1 MITLTRL
8 KSRARPEPQPMTLG
22 EHLRELRRRVL
33 IVIAALFV
41 MSIVAFVL
49 YPQILHVLESPYC
62 RITPR
67 CQLYVTG
74 PLDGLSL
81 RVKIATYGGFFLSA
95 PVILWEL
102 WRFITPGLLS
112 KEKRYAVPFLAA
124 SILLFSG
131 GVALAYLTFPH
142 ALRFLGAIGG
152 PSLHQLYGP
161 SQYLGLVIALMAVF
175 GVTFEFPVIL
185 VGLELAG
192 VLSRRPGQA
201 ASLGDRRDRRGGG
214 CHHAERR
221 PFLHARSRGSSLRLL
236 RALNSGRQVG
246 PCAEGGAEQFVT

>member
-1 MITLTRL
+1 
-8 KSRARPEPQPMTLG
+8 MTLG

-33 IVIAALFV
+33 IVIAALLATG
-41 MSIVAFVL
+41 IAAFVL
-49 YPQILHVLESPYC
+49 YPEILQILEAPYC
-62 RITPR
+62 HITTH

-81 RVKIATYGGFFLSA
+81 RIKIATYGAFFLSS

-112 KEKRYAVPFLAA
+112 KEKRYAVSFLAA

-131 GVALAYLTFPH
+131 GVTLAYLTFPH

-175 GVTFEFPVIL
+175 GVTFEFPVVL

-192 VLSRRPGQA
+192 VLSPTALARQRRWALVGIVVVA
-201 ASLGDRRDRRGGG
+201 AVITPSGDPFSMLALAAPLYAFYELSIFVGKLALARR
-214 CHHAERR
+214 A
-221 PFLHARSRGSSLRLL
+221 S
-236 RALNSGRQVG
+236 
-246 PCAEGGAEQFVT
+246 

>member
-1 MITLTRL
+1 MIALPWL
-8 KSRARPEPQPMTLG
+8 KSRTRPDPQVMTLG
-22 EHLRELRRRVL
+22 DHLRELRHRVL
-33 IVIAALFV
+33 IVVAALLAASV
-41 MSIVAFVL
+41 VAFVL
-49 YPQILHVLESPYC
+49 YPQILRALEAPYC

-81 RVKIATYGGFFLSA
+81 RIKIATYGGFFLSA

-112 KEKRYAVPFLAA
+112 KEKRYVVPFVAA
-124 SILLFSG
+124 SLFLFSS

-175 GVTFEFPVIL
+175 GITFEFPVVL

-192 VLSRRPGQA
+192 ILSPIALAKQRRWAIVGIVVVAAVITPSGDPFSMLALAAPLYAFYELSILAGRLVLARR
-201 ASLGDRRDRRGGG
+201 
-214 CHHAERR
+214 
-221 PFLHARSRGSSLRLL
+221 
-236 RALNSGRQVG
+236 SG
-246 PCAEGGAEQFVT
+246 

>member
-192 VLSRRPGQA
+192 VLSPAALAKQRRWAIVGIVVVA
-201 ASLGDRRDRRGGG
+201 AVITPSGD
-214 CHHAERR
+214 
-221 PFLHARSRGSSLRLL
+221 PFSMLALAAPLYAFYELSILVGKLALVRKAGLSS
-236 RALNSGRQVG
+236 S
-246 PCAEGGAEQFVT
+246 